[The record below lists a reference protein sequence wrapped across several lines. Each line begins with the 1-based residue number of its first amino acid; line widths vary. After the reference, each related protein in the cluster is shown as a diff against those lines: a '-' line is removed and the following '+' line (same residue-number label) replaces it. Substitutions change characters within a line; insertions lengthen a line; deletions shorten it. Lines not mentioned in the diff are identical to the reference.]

1 MEEEL
6 ISGYCRQMDCSR
18 MVLLEYAQDGTIE
31 DVDCNYP
38 TCPFAQ
44 ECQIGKQIAQR
55 TNG

>member
-31 DVDCNYP
+31 DVDCNYL